1 MALHAMRGQ
10 PTGQTAAST
19 DLDHVAEHRGT
30 GRLTDDAGVQGLIAF
45 GEPVEYLPGAV
56 DRQPFFVAGDQQA
69 DRAAD
74 PGFAPVEISLRR
86 GDKGGDRSL
95 HVGGTAAT
103 QLATTHNRRKRI
115 E

>member
-1 MALHAMRGQ
+1 
-10 PTGQTAAST
+10 TGETPGRA
-19 DLDHVAEHRGT
+19 DFYHVADPRGP
-30 GRLTDDAGVQGLIAF
+30 GGLADDAGVQILIAF

-56 DRQPFFVAGDQQA
+56 DRQPFLVAGDQQA